1 VLALVNTA
9 DAISV
14 SGKQL
19 RTHLK
24 VRQVVMM
31 EVGTEQL
38 VGDRNAQVHL
48 FTASGQSE
56 PVIKDTLS
64 AGSLPSDT

>member
-1 VLALVNTA
+1 
-9 DAISV
+9 
-14 SGKQL
+14 
-19 RTHLK
+19 
-24 VRQVVMM
+24 M

-48 FTASGQSE
+48 FTAWGQSE
-56 PVIKDTLS
+56 PVMKDTLS